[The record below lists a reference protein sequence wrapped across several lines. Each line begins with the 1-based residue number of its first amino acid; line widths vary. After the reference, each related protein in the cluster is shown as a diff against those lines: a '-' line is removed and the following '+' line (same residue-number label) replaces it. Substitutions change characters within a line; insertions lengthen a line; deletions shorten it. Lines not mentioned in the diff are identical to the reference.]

1 MKFSEKLKKLRK
13 DNNITQDELAEK
25 IFVSRTAISKWETDM
40 GYPSLESLRLLS
52 KVFGTTL
59 DELVSDEDI
68 ENRKILDEKQ
78 SRKYFWI
85 TFVCIVCA
93 VSFVIAYSITKI
105 KFEEDT
111 QGVTPENNEAKIY
124 VLKTAPTMK
133 GHSEVLPKNRIS
145 LCKVLNQDFAVQ
157 KYRLLSTLFS
167 ALKEDLTLKF

>member
-13 DNNITQDELAEK
+13 DNNMTQDELAEK

-78 SRKYFWI
+78 SRKYYWI
-85 TFVCIVCA
+85 AFAWWLCA
-93 VSFVIAYSITKI
+93 IAFVIAYSITKI
-105 KFEEDT
+105 KYLFI
-111 QGVTPENNEAKIY
+111 PEAIFVFAY
-124 VLKTAPTMK
+124 LV
-133 GHSEVLPKNRIS
+133 
-145 LCKVLNQDFAVQ
+145 FAV
-157 KYRLLSTLFS
+157 LSKPRYKREAIAKNKPLFIRYILIAAMLIGLMIYTL
-167 ALKEDLTLKF
+167 TTIY

>member
-13 DNNITQDELAEK
+13 DNNMTQDELAEK

-78 SRKYFWI
+78 SLKYYWI
-85 TFVCIVCA
+85 LC
-93 VSFVIAYSITKI
+93 
-105 KFEEDT
+105 
-111 QGVTPENNEAKIY
+111 
-124 VLKTAPTMK
+124 
-133 GHSEVLPKNRIS
+133 NR
-145 LCKVLNQDFAVQ
+145 VR
-157 KYRLLSTLFS
+157 YRI
-167 ALKEDLTLKF
+167 

>member
-93 VSFVIAYSITKI
+93 VAFVIAYSITKI
-105 KFEEDT
+105 KYLFI
-111 QGVTPENNEAKIY
+111 PEAIF
-124 VLKTAPTMK
+124 VLLYL
-133 GHSEVLPKNRIS
+133 V
-145 LCKVLNQDFAVQ
+145 FAVLS
-157 KYRLLSTLFS
+157 KPRYKREALAKNKPLFIRYLVITALLIGLMVYTL
-167 ALKEDLTLKF
+167 TTIY

>member
-13 DNNITQDELAEK
+13 DNNMTQDELAEK

-52 KVFGTTL
+52 KIFGTTL

-85 TFVCIVCA
+85 TVACLVCA
-93 VSFVIAYSITKI
+93 VAFVIAYSITKI
-105 KFEEDT
+105 KYLFI
-111 QGVTPENNEAKIY
+111 PEAIF
-124 VLKTAPTMK
+124 VLMYL
-133 GHSEVLPKNRIS
+133 V
-145 LCKVLNQDFAVQ
+145 FAVLA
-157 KYRLLSTLFS
+157 KPRYKREALAKNKPLLIRYLVLTAFLIGLMVYTL
-167 ALKEDLTLKF
+167 TTIY

>member
-13 DNNITQDELAEK
+13 DNNMTQDELAEK

-78 SRKYFWI
+78 SLKYYWI
-85 TFVCIVCA
+85 AFAWWLCA
-93 VSFVIAYSITKI
+93 IAFVIAYSITKI
-105 KFEEDT
+105 KYL
-111 QGVTPENNEAKIY
+111 I
-124 VLKTAPTMK
+124 
-133 GHSEVLPKNRIS
+133 
-145 LCKVLNQDFAVQ
+145 
-157 KYRLLSTLFS
+157 
-167 ALKEDLTLKF
+167 

>member
-13 DNNITQDELAEK
+13 DNNMTQDELAEK

-78 SRKYFWI
+78 SLKYYWI
-85 TFVCIVCA
+85 AFAWWLCA
-93 VSFVIAYSITKI
+93 IAFVIAYSITKI
-105 KFEEDT
+105 KYLFI
-111 QGVTPENNEAKIY
+111 PEAIFVFMY
-124 VLKTAPTMK
+124 LV
-133 GHSEVLPKNRIS
+133 
-145 LCKVLNQDFAVQ
+145 FAVLS
-157 KYRLLSTLFS
+157 KPRYKREAIAKNKPLLIRYILIAVMLIGLMIYTL
-167 ALKEDLTLKF
+167 TTIY